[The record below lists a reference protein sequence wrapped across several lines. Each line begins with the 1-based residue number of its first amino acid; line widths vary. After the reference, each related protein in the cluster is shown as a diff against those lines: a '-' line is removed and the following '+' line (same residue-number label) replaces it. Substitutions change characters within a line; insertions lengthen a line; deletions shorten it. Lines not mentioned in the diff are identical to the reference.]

1 MSTPLRNMV
10 HETWAGVA
18 ANWGRYADALD
29 LHETAVTERMLE
41 AVAVQPGDRVLELA
55 CGPGGVGLVAAPL
68 AGADGEIVLSDVAE
82 EMVAIAV
89 DRAHTRG
96 LTNVRGATL
105 DLEDIDQ
112 PDASYDVVLCRQGL
126 MFAVDPEQATR
137 EIHRVLRPGGR
148 ASLAAWGPKAA
159 NPWLGIVFDA
169 VSCEL
174 GHPVPPPGIPGP
186 FNLETLHDCGQPSR
200 AQASATSTPKTS
212 RHRDVGAPS
221 TSGGPGQ
228 QRLPGRSPQ
237 SSPASPKSRGR
248 RSSNASAPRWRR
260 TRHRPQ
266 SRCPASLG
274 SSPLDG
280 HDSAS
285 THEDNRCQLAEFNLS
300 RPWAG
305 VGTLRGD
312 DLAVLVSG

>member
-1 MSTPLRNMV
+1 MSTPLRSMV

-18 ANWGRYADALD
+18 ANWGRYADTLD
-29 LHETAVTERMLE
+29 SHETAVTECMLE

-55 CGPGGVGLVAAPL
+55 CGPGGVGLAAAPL
-68 AGADGEIVLSDVAE
+68 TGADGEVVLSDVAE

-112 PDASYDVVLCRQGL
+112 PDACYDVVLCRQGL
-126 MFAVDPEQATR
+126 MFAVHPEQATR

-169 VSCEL
+169 VSGEL

-186 FNLETLHDCGQPSR
+186 FNLEDAARLQATL
-200 AQASATSTPKTS
+200 ASAGFGDINVQ
-212 RHRDVGAPS
+212 DV
-221 TSGGPGQ
+221 Q
-228 QRLPGRSPQ
+228 
-237 SSPASPKSRGR
+237 
-248 RSSNASAPRWRR
+248 APRRWSTFDEWRTWTTALAGPLATILAGIPEESR
-260 TRHRPQ
+260 TAIVERLHSAVAPYTTPSGVEMPSLARVISARRP
-266 SRCPASLG
+266 
-274 SSPLDG
+274 
-280 HDSAS
+280 
-285 THEDNRCQLAEFNLS
+285 
-300 RPWAG
+300 
-305 VGTLRGD
+305 
-312 DLAVLVSG
+312 

>member
-1 MSTPLRNMV
+1 MSTPLRGMV

-18 ANWGRYADALD
+18 PNWGRYADTLD
-29 LHETAVTERMLE
+29 LHETAVTECMLE

-55 CGPGGVGLVAAPL
+55 CGPGGVGLAAAPL
-68 AGADGEIVLSDVAE
+68 TGADGEVVLSDVAE

-112 PDASYDVVLCRQGL
+112 PDACYDVVLCRQGL
-126 MFAVDPEQATR
+126 MFAVHPEQATR

-169 VSCEL
+169 VSGEL

-186 FNLETLHDCGQPSR
+186 FNLEDAARLQATL
-200 AQASATSTPKTS
+200 ASAGFGDINV
-212 RHRDVGAPS
+212 RDV
-221 TSGGPGQ
+221 Q
-228 QRLPGRSPQ
+228 
-237 SSPASPKSRGR
+237 
-248 RSSNASAPRWRR
+248 APRRWSTFDEWRTWTTALAGPLATILAGIPEVSR
-260 TRHRPQ
+260 TAIVERLHSAVGPYTTPSGVEMPSLARVISARRP
-266 SRCPASLG
+266 
-274 SSPLDG
+274 
-280 HDSAS
+280 
-285 THEDNRCQLAEFNLS
+285 
-300 RPWAG
+300 
-305 VGTLRGD
+305 
-312 DLAVLVSG
+312 